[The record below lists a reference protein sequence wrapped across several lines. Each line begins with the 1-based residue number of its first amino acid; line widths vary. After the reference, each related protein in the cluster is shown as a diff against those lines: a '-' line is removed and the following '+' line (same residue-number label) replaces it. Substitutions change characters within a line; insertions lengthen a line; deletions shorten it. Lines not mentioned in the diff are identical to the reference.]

1 MEYKPYF
8 VKTLTPEELKKTN
21 RYAPIGVKYCNAR
34 CQDYRPLEEFSGT
47 TTKKALCNICRN
59 ISAKAAK
66 AIKNKLITIEDFK
79 KDPYMFDPKEKNTS
93 SVVATKYCNK
103 CKEKKALN
111 DFREKKA
118 VCKGCTSLIVSAN
131 RTDIQEN
138 LEDIEKLKVNLQE
151 LEKYI
156 LNICK
161 DKLTCI
167 ISHHSIGRKS
177 SDTKPIM
184 IQKIITHFRKLQ
196 DPKLCRG
203 GCGFTLEKELS
214 TCVDCLKKNE
224 KIKSNSGLRTETFQE
239 SIDDIIAD
247 ILEDGKPIQDCE
259 FNKEQVFQMGRKVGL
274 GSDKFTQLNSKA
286 EVLKAFN
293 DFLEQR
299 QKEEKEKLEK
309 LLEIVPNKTSESQ
322 IMLNGVTIL
331 ARESDGFIN
340 ATSLCKAGGKEFK
353 HWNALE
359 STKELIIA
367 LETEMVNENRSDGI
381 PTDLFI
387 DIIRN
392 GPNQNRG
399 SWIHPDLAVQLA
411 QWLSPTFALK
421 VSKWVREIALTGS
434 VSVGNEKSHEQLL
447 LLQQEFI
454 KEKEKYKEL
463 ENKEKEKYKELENK
477 HKLILYKRSHYK
489 FKKGP
494 IFYIISDGT
503 SKNQYKV
510 GIDDVDINVR
520 LAQHRTSLP
529 NLKIHFLVYTK
540 HNKELENTVLI
551 RHQEARKLF
560 LNHEWL
566 FDTELVDIVDSVKTY
581 LGFISSEYTIE
592 EDIDKYNT

>member
-1 MEYKPYF
+1 M
-8 VKTLTPEELKKTN
+8 
-21 RYAPIGVKYCNAR
+21 
-34 CQDYRPLEEFSGT
+34 
-47 TTKKALCNICRN
+47 
-59 ISAKAAK
+59 
-66 AIKNKLITIEDFK
+66 
-79 KDPYMFDPKEKNTS
+79 
-93 SVVATKYCNK
+93 
-103 CKEKKALN
+103 
-111 DFREKKA
+111 
-118 VCKGCTSLIVSAN
+118 
-131 RTDIQEN
+131 
-138 LEDIEKLKVNLQE
+138 KVNLQE

-156 LNICK
+156 INICK

-167 ISHHSIGRKS
+167 ISHYSIGRKS

-224 KIKSNSGLRTETFQE
+224 KPKSNSGLRTETFQE

-247 ILEDGKPIQDCE
+247 ILEDGKLIQDCE

-274 GSDKFTQLNSKA
+274 GSDKFTQITSKA

-322 IMLNGVTIL
+322 IMLNGVTVL
-331 ARESDGFIN
+331 AREGDGFIN

-359 STKELIIA
+359 STKELIKA
-367 LETEMVNENRSDGI
+367 LESEIADENLKAGITTFRNNELKMAAENLN
-381 PTDLFI
+381 TDNPVFKSI
-387 DIIRN
+387 DVTKGRY
-392 GPNQNRG
+392 GG

-421 VSKWVREIALTGS
+421 VSKWVREISLTGT

-463 ENKEKEKYKELENK
+463 ENKELENKEKYKEKYKELENK
-477 HKLILYKRSHYK
+477 HKLMLYKRSHYK

-540 HNKELENTVLI
+540 DNKDLENIVLK
-551 RHQEARKLF
+551 RHKEARKLF

-566 FDTELVDIVDSVKTY
+566 FDTELVDIVDSVKTL
-581 LGFISSEYTIE
+581 LGFISSDYTIE